1 MPHLLSL
8 ALAGTDVILRL
19 LLQTMNG
26 AGEAARP
33 PAWSEEMPRSQPV
46 MTASVIADAAAGRAA
61 ENLSSLGST
70 PGQLAISQIIYLIP
84 DIQLVAIERGKGG
97 CAVSF
102 DDKGCSL
109 HNVIYNIII

>member
-1 MPHLLSL
+1 MPHLFSL

-84 DIQLVAIERGKGG
+84 DIQLVAIERGKRWP
-97 CAVSF
+97 CSF
-102 DDKGCSL
+102 FRPQGL
-109 HNVIYNIII
+109 QLT